1 MNSLKDIAATNQ
13 SERAGTQEMGKVSL
27 IAFKEFGLE
36 TRNDF
41 LLFGLYCLNTQNIEY
56 LCWILKDIGVCKK
69 YVVKY
74 HLRHLF
80 PKTADD

>member
-41 LLFGLYCLNTQNIEY
+41 LLFGAYCHNTQNIES
-56 LCWILKDIGVCKK
+56 LS
-69 YVVKY
+69 
-74 HLRHLF
+74 
-80 PKTADD
+80 